1 MSCDTGNSLCF
12 YLYLKCLYV
21 YTNMRCTC
29 MQIFPYTKHKPQNYA
44 MPFCRGNKNTKE
56 KKTQFAFNIVV
67 VVVVYYFIKWPR
79 TFKTQF
85 LRFVHFQ
92 HVQSC
97 VY

>member
-1 MSCDTGNSLCF
+1 
-12 YLYLKCLYV
+12 
-21 YTNMRCTC
+21 MRCTC

-67 VVVVYYFIKWPR
+67 VYYFIKWPR